1 MTCANCPLRSHF
13 VKCIMVKKKSLKS
26 SQDLVSQL
34 TGNKLNGNLDIK
46 RIEESDKDGVVLA
59 TPTPS
64 V

>member
-1 MTCANCPLRSHF
+1 
-13 VKCIMVKKKSLKS
+13 MVKKKSLKS